1 MKILATKDEMAK
13 LIRRC
18 AKECDCL
25 ACVLGVFCNDGDDE
39 SKLVESFVEIA
50 EDTSEKQK

>member
-25 ACVLGVFCNDGDDE
+25 ACVLCNFCNDEDNCDKFVE
-39 SKLVESFVEIA
+39 SLVEIVEGA
-50 EDTSEKQK
+50 DEKQK